1 MIISVRCPQCGWRGY
16 AVVGEDFSKRDYK
29 CPGCGYGS
37 LKRPRKG
44 TPAGNIARLKVK
56 KLERK
61 KGGREE
67 DEVRS
72 TSEEAAQEP

>member
-16 AVVGEDFSKRDYK
+16 AVVGDFSKSDYECPK
-29 CPGCGYGS
+29 CGCGS
-37 LKRPRKG
+37 LKRPRRG

-67 DEVRS
+67 DEVGS
-72 TSEEAAQEP
+72 TSKEVTQEP